1 MNVLKRAFEP
11 AFFIISLAY
20 PFALYFYENLSQIA
34 LLMAILWMIKAIFER
49 VSLQG
54 FKALLSLFIA
64 AFFFITAFLR
74 LEILAYFYPVLMNLL
89 FLFVFGTSLKKEA
102 IITKMARLK
111 EPDLSQAGVIYTRK
125 LTIFWCAFFVL
136 NAFLSAFL
144 ALLED
149 KSLWLFYTGVLSYV
163 LTAFFIAFELVFRK
177 LFLQKRL
184 KCVS

>member
-64 AFFFITAFLR
+64 AFFFITAFK
-74 LEILAYFYPVLMNLL
+74 A
-89 FLFVFGTSLKKEA
+89 
-102 IITKMARLK
+102 
-111 EPDLSQAGVIYTRK
+111 
-125 LTIFWCAFFVL
+125 
-136 NAFLSAFL
+136 
-144 ALLED
+144 
-149 KSLWLFYTGVLSYV
+149 
-163 LTAFFIAFELVFRK
+163 
-177 LFLQKRL
+177 
-184 KCVS
+184 